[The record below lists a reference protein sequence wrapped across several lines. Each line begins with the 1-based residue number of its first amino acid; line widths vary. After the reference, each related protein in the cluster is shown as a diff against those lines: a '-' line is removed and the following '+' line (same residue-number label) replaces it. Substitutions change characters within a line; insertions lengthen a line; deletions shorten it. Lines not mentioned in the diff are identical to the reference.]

1 MDFHY
6 NLPASRNDTCNF
18 DLRKTVTE
26 IKDKDNIKKNG
37 GQASDEPQ
45 KQKAGKKKK
54 ARGGKKGC
62 KGKKRKRCR
71 DKKKPGKHEP
81 VKSMNLRVCTR

>member
-26 IKDKDNIKKNG
+26 IKDKDDLKKNG
-37 GQASDEPQ
+37 GQASDEP
-45 KQKAGKKKK
+45 GKKK

-62 KGKKRKRCR
+62 KGKKGKKRKRCR
-71 DKKKPGKHEP
+71 DKKKPVEHEP